1 MKRSTRR
8 TNVWLGL
15 AVAAI
20 SLTLAVSA
28 RAQVKTE
35 TSTSTGQPTKTVEV
49 ERGEVVVVEGN
60 DLFVKMEDGEI
71 RHFPNIPE
79 SAKITVD
86 GKQLGIHDLKPGM
99 KLQRTIT
106 TTSTPQ
112 TVTTVETVTGT
123 VWNVMPPTSVILR
136 LEDGTT
142 QQFTI
147 PKGQKFTIEGK
158 ETDAFGLRKGMKV
171 SATRITESPEVVVSQ
186 QRKVTGTRPTPP
198 PPPANTPVLIAKAQ
212 PAPAAAAPTEKAPEK
227 LPKTGSLIPLLG
239 LLGLLSVGMS
249 FGLSVLRKA

>member
-147 PKGQKFTIEGK
+147 PKGQKFTVEGK

-186 QRKVTGTRPTPP
+186 QRKVTGTKPTPP

-212 PAPAAAAPTEKAPEK
+212 PAPAVAAPTEKAPEK

-249 FGLSVLRKA
+249 FGLRILRKS